1 MSVLPSGQPLD
12 RFFPDLDDFLHDPAG
27 YLREEPVTVGP
38 RQMYGLAT
46 LFGLPGAACLLWC
59 LARGVGDGEVLVM
72 GIGLLLGA
80 SLWLGWS
87 LMLRGH
93 ALMLHPEGVEFT
105 YRDTSVWCPWSLF
118 HAEGEPFVPDSDS
131 PRAGLTLPIDAAA
144 VPFVELRRHGA
155 PVAFGAQVKARQF
168 QLTASDEVVLPA
180 RYEVAAADLGRL
192 LLQLGSRLGRQLP
205 KGTPLTEADR
215 PMAAYD
221 PLPGGP
227 DTAGW
232 LTAYL
237 TRLRFPPVCCDC
249 GEPTTAMLAVP
260 VAAPGD
266 WLFGLA
272 APSVRT
278 LELHVPVCEACQH
291 ALRQRLRLG
300 GIRGLLLGATGAMLA
315 AIPLARS
322 NQLDDAR
329 SLILVVLTA
338 VSAGGLAGF
347 LVGTALSRRPPVQ
360 VCDYS
365 PSRGTLRI
373 RFRQPGYA
381 EKVREETRH
390 GQRAGG

>member
-27 YLREEPVTVGP
+27 NLGEAPVTIGP
-38 RQMYGLAT
+38 RKMYGLAA
-46 LFGLPGAACLLWC
+46 LFGLPGVLCLLWC
-59 LARGVGDGEVLVM
+59 AARGVGDGEVLVM

-80 SLWLGWS
+80 SVWLGWS
-87 LMLRGH
+87 LLLRGH
-93 ALMLHPEGVEFT
+93 ELVLHPDGVEFN

-118 HAEGEPFVPDSDS
+118 NAEGEPFVPDTDS
-131 PRAGLTLPIDAAA
+131 PRAGLTLPVNAET
-144 VPFVELRRHGA
+144 VPFIELRRHGA
-155 PVAFGAQVKARQF
+155 PVAFGARVKARQF
-168 QLTASDEVVLPA
+168 QFTASDEVVLPA

-205 KGTPLTEADR
+205 KGTP
-215 PMAAYD
+215 MAETHG
-221 PLPGGP
+221 LPTSTDSPYGEP

-249 GEPTTAMLAVP
+249 GEPTDATLAVP
-260 VAAPGD
+260 VNPRGD
-266 WLFGLA
+266 WLFLIA

-278 LELHVPVCEACQH
+278 LELHVPVCEACQQ
-291 ALRQRLRLG
+291 ALRQRQHFG
-300 GIRGLLLGATGAMLA
+300 GLRGLLLGATGAMLA

-322 NQLDDAR
+322 NQLGDVR
-329 SLILVVLTA
+329 SLILVVLAA

-347 LVGTALSRRPPVQ
+347 LAGTALARRLPVQ
-360 VCDYS
+360 VRDYS
-365 PSRGTLRI
+365 PGRGTLAI

-381 EKVREETRH
+381 EKVCEAMRQQQTIRE
-390 GQRAGG
+390 